1 MKKILRVEGM
11 SCVVCA
17 GAVEKAVKSIGVGI
31 KTATV
36 NLSTH
41 RLRVDYDE
49 NAVELESIFRA
60 IEKAGFKVFD
70 DLGIKTGSEIEL
82 ETKLLFRRVIFS
94 LLFLLPLLY
103 ISMGAMVGLPLPQF
117 LEPKFAA
124 LNFAIVQLLLTLPII
139 FLGKNF
145 YLTGMRSLVNK
156 NPNMDSLI
164 AIGTGAALLYS
175 LFASYQIL
183 RGEYHFAHN
192 LYFESAAVIL
202 TLITLGKYLESLA
215 KGRTSEAIK
224 KLIALAPQ
232 KATVIRLEQEYI
244 VDVSEVC
251 VDEIVLLKPG
261 EKVPVDGIIIW
272 GNTFVDESMLTG
284 ESIPVAKA
292 VGDNLIGGS
301 LNKNGV
307 VKIRVSKIGEDTVL
321 SQIIAL
327 VENAQA
333 SKAPMARFAD
343 VIASYF
349 VPTVIMLAIIT
360 AVFWYWR
367 GENET
372 FVFTSFISVLVIACP
387 CALGLATP
395 TSIMVGTGKAA
406 EFGILFKNGL
416 ALETTQH
423 VDIVVLDKT
432 GTITQGRP
440 EVTDIMACEDFQED
454 HVLLLAAS
462 AERCSEHPLAEAIQT
477 KAKEKFQQ
485 LMPVTSFKTIEGR
498 GLEVY
503 ISEQKVIVGN
513 AKLLLE
519 QKVALNSLLA
529 VADKFSKQGKTVL
542 FIAIDDYLA
551 GIIAVADPIKP
562 SSVEAVRLLSAM
574 SIDTVM
580 LTGDNKDTATAVA
593 KQVGIKDIY
602 AEVLPADKVKI
613 VENLQSKGRKVAMVG
628 DGINDAPALV
638 QANIGMAVAAGT
650 DIAVEAAD
658 IVLMKN
664 DLRDIAL
671 ALQIS
676 KLTVQNIKQN
686 LFWAFAYNV
695 ICIPIAMGVLHLY
708 GGPLLNPMIAGAA
721 MSLSSVSVVT
731 NSLRIKNFKYKK

>member
-49 NAVELESIFRA
+49 NAVELEIIVRA

-70 DLGIKTGSEIEL
+70 DLGIKTGVEIEL
-82 ETKLLFRRVIFS
+82 ETKILFRRVIFS

-124 LNFAIVQLLLTLPII
+124 INFAIVQLLLTLPII

-145 YLTGMRSLVNK
+145 YLAGMRSLVNK

-175 LFASYQIL
+175 LFASYRIL

-224 KLIALAPQ
+224 KLIALTPQ
-232 KATVIRLEQEYI
+232 KATVIRLEQEYT
-244 VDVSEVC
+244 VDVSEVRL
-251 VDEIVLLKPG
+251 DEIVLLKPG

-292 VGDNLIGGS
+292 VGDKLIGGS

-416 ALETTQH
+416 ALEKAQH

-440 EVTDIMACEDFQED
+440 EVTDIMACEGFDIDQ
-454 HVLLLAAS
+454 VLLLVAS

-485 LMPVTSFKTIEGR
+485 LVPINSFKAIEGR

-503 ISEQKVIVGN
+503 IGEQKVLVGN

-519 QKVALNSLLA
+519 QKVALDSLLV

-542 FIAIDDYLA
+542 FIAIDNYLA
-551 GIIAVADPIKP
+551 GLITVADPIKP
-562 SSVEAVRLLSAM
+562 SSVEAVRLLSEM

-580 LTGDNKDTATAVA
+580 LTGDNKDTAAAVA
-593 KQVGIKDIY
+593 KQVGINNVY

-638 QANIGMAVAAGT
+638 QANVGMAVAAGT

-658 IVLMKN
+658 VVLMKN
-664 DLRDIAL
+664 DLRDIVL

-731 NSLRIKNFKYKK
+731 NSLRIKNFK

>member
-49 NAVELESIFRA
+49 NAVELEIIVRA

-70 DLGIKTGSEIEL
+70 DLGIKTGVEIEL
-82 ETKLLFRRVIFS
+82 ETKILFRRVIFS

-124 LNFAIVQLLLTLPII
+124 INFAIVQLLLTLPII

-145 YLTGMRSLVNK
+145 YLAGMRSLVNK

-175 LFASYQIL
+175 LFASYRIL

-224 KLIALAPQ
+224 KLIALTPQ
-232 KATVIRLEQEYI
+232 KATVIRLEQEYT
-244 VDVSEVC
+244 VDVSEVR

-416 ALETTQH
+416 ALEKAQH

-440 EVTDIMACEDFQED
+440 EVTDIMACEGFDIDQ
-454 HVLLLAAS
+454 VLLLVAS

-485 LMPVTSFKTIEGR
+485 LVPINSFKAIEGR

-503 ISEQKVIVGN
+503 IGEQKVLVGN

-519 QKVALNSLLA
+519 QKVALDSLLA

-542 FIAIDDYLA
+542 FIAIDNYLA
-551 GIIAVADPIKP
+551 GLITVADPIKP
-562 SSVEAVRLLSAM
+562 SSVEAVRLLSEM

-580 LTGDNKDTATAVA
+580 LTGDNKDTAAAVA
-593 KQVGIKDIY
+593 KQVGINNVY

-638 QANIGMAVAAGT
+638 QANVGMAVAAGT

-658 IVLMKN
+658 VVLMKN
-664 DLRDIAL
+664 DLRDIVL

-686 LFWAFAYNV
+686 LFWAFAYNI

-731 NSLRIKNFKYKK
+731 NSLRIKNFK